1 MVRDMGIYESS
12 GRSYADPL
20 SGVALITGLAGAVLS
35 GALWLVRFQPQ
46 TQLLGS
52 YGAKLA
58 ESGPFADQVAML
70 AAVLGA
76 MALILGIVSST
87 GGRGRLSTSLAMVL
101 GLLAISYPV
110 LTALNVV
117 TSPLRS
123 HVP

>member
-1 MVRDMGIYESS
+1 
-12 GRSYADPL
+12 
-20 SGVALITGLAGAVLS
+20 
-35 GALWLVRFQPQ
+35 VRFQPQ

-52 YGAKLA
+52 YGAQLA
-58 ESGPFADQVAML
+58 ESGPFADQIAML

-76 MALILGIVSST
+76 MALILGMVSSS
-87 GGRGRLSTSLAMVL
+87 GGRGRLATSLAMAL
-101 GLLAISYPV
+101 GLLAISYPL